1 MFQIASLNKVNEEKI
16 EINKIKQ
23 SIHHIKE
30 KKEEEYETLL
40 INVSGNVD
48 KNTYNFE
55 FCLNCKME
63 ELLKITDEKRI
74 DFNDYIAEGTVI
86 LTINGK
92 AEIDPEINASIIRCY
107 KNSFSIFI
115 NFYTNYIEDNYCG
128 EIEIDLDLD
137 KYLNNNEKPIRTI
150 NGYNM

>member
-1 MFQIASLNKVNEEKI
+1 MFTIAKLKKVNEEKI

-23 SIHHIKE
+23 SIHYIRE
-30 KKEEEYETLL
+30 KKEEEYETLQFD
-40 INVSGNVD
+40 ISGNI
-48 KNTYNFE
+48 NENIYHFE
-55 FCLNCKME
+55 FCLKCKME
-63 ELLKITDEKRI
+63 ELLKITNEKRI